1 MNLDPRRLWTL
12 SRSVA
17 LSAFWGFFDN
27 RLSTA
32 AAAMAFYTMF
42 AIGPILILSIAI
54 AEPFVGRLMAEE
66 TVFRA
71 LSTIISADNL
81 EIVRKFAA
89 EDLFRGGG
97 IAAIIGIAVL
107 LYTATRVFVELDA
120 GIYAIWH
127 GKEPHEVHP
136 ILVGIRSRLLALVMI
151 IVISLLMIAVILT
164 SIVLSAYASA
174 LAKFPILGHWIGPAI
189 SEAVRYGV
197 VVGFFTL
204 IYKFLPDAPV
214 KWRFALIGGAV
225 NALLF
230 AAGNR
235 GLVYYFEVIELTSAF
250 GATAGIAAIMVWTY
264 WTSLTILIGAQ
275 IGRSTR
281 DAIETERSLHRL
293 MIEADIDAG

>member
-1 MNLDPRRLWTL
+1 MKRLWSL
-12 SRSVA
+12 GRSIA

-42 AIGPILILSIAI
+42 ALGPILILAIAI
-54 AEPFVGRLMAEE
+54 AEPFVGRMLIEQ
-66 TVFRA
+66 TVFNA

-97 IAAIIGIAVL
+97 IAAVVGIVVL

-127 GKEPHEVHP
+127 GSGPHEVHP
-136 ILVGIRSRLLALVMI
+136 ILIGIRSRLLALVLI
-151 IVISLLMIAVILT
+151 LVISVLLIAVILT
-164 SIVLSAYASA
+164 SVLLSAYASA
-174 LAKFPILGHWIGPAI
+174 LVKFPVLGQYLGPAI
-189 SEAVRYGV
+189 SEGVRYGV
-197 VVGFFTL
+197 VVGFFTM
-204 IYKFLPDAPV
+204 IYKFLPDDHVPW
-214 KWRFALIGGAV
+214 KFAFIGGAV

-293 MIEADIDAG
+293 MIEADFNTG